1 MTPPSL
7 LAFDTATE
15 VCSVALLRDGALSSR
30 SAMVGQRHSEH
41 ALPMADAL
49 LQERGLPLRELDAI
63 AFGAGPGSFTGLRI
77 ACGLAQGLA
86 WGAALPV
93 IAVGNLQALA
103 ARFFALDAEAGS
115 VLCAIDARMQEAY
128 CAIYRRGQ
136 PPLEVQAP
144 SLVAR
149 SALAEIATGVEAVAG
164 NALIAF
170 ADAWSGAAA
179 GRRQPELSA
188 DATDIVRLAALPA
201 VLAAAVPPAQ
211 AAPLYVRDHVALTT
225 DERRVRAELQQ

>member
-1 MTPPSL
+1 MTPPGL

-15 VCSVALLRDGALSSR
+15 VCSVALLHGDSLSSR
-30 SAMVGQRHSEH
+30 SAVVGQRHSEH

-49 LQERGLPLRELDAI
+49 LQERGLQLRDLDAI

-93 IAVGNLQALA
+93 VAIGNLQALA

-136 PPLEVQAP
+136 LPLEVQAP
-144 SLVAR
+144 TLVAR
-149 SALAEIATGVEAVAG
+149 SALASLAREVDAVAG

-170 ADAWSGAAA
+170 ADAWSGTST
-179 GRRQPELSA
+179 GRRQPELCA
-188 DATDIVRLAALPA
+188 DATDIVRIAALPT
-201 VLAAAVPPAQ
+201 VLATAVPPAQ

-225 DERRVRAELQQ
+225 DERRVRAELQP